1 MTREEM
7 IDFLVD
13 SDYNYI
19 MEEDGGLE
27 LLRGILDTGFKGYR
41 HMLDAELEV
50 EVNQRKLM
58 AST

>member
-19 MEEDGGLE
+19 MQEDGGVE
-27 LLRGILDTGFKGYR
+27 LLRDMLDMGHKGYR
-41 HMLDAELEV
+41 HMLDSELEV
-50 EVNQRKLM
+50 EVLQRKLM